1 MLFADREV
9 CMAKNIA
16 EASSAA
22 CFDQS
27 YVSRE
32 QIWRVKLQCSNYD
45 NQNKQTNKNRTKQ
58 KWSSEVWPPE
68 IQISKFAGGFKDNWP
83 YFIYP

>member
-1 MLFADREV
+1 MLFADWEV

-32 QIWRVKLQCSNYD
+32 QIWRLKLQCSNYA
-45 NQNKQTNKNRTKQ
+45 NQNKQTNKQNQ
-58 KWSSEVWPPE
+58 
-68 IQISKFAGGFKDNWP
+68 D
-83 YFIYP
+83 